1 MSAVNPNNAPTLT
14 VKRRSLR
21 ERLRESRPLRK
32 LLRNR
37 LAVFGLFI
45 IAVFVLMAA
54 FAPLIATPKDNCL
67 RDLGM
72 TSSGQVYNPLQP
84 YFWKAI
90 FVPPDSCYT
99 ITRISFSPVPTPP
112 SDQAWFG
119 TSQGYDIFYGIVW
132 GARTM
137 LKMGLII
144 VAINLLI
151 GIIVGVISGYYRGWV
166 DNVIQRVIDI
176 IFAFPGLIL
185 TVVLVAIFRPS
196 PTTIILA
203 FVATGWAGYARIIRG
218 DVLRTREMEYVDAAR
233 SLGARDARLMFRH
246 VVPNSMTALLTQVV
260 LDLGTVPLGIAA
272 LSFLGLGFPVGY
284 TDWGQLINFARAW
297 IQGPSGQPLA
307 YWYVT
312 FFPAICIVLF
322 SLGWNLVGDAA
333 RDAFDPRT
341 R

>member
-1 MSAVNPNNAPTLT
+1 MSAVNPNTPAADI
-14 VKRRSLR
+14 KRQSLR
-21 ERLRESRPLRK
+21 ERLRASRPLRK
-32 LLRNR
+32 LLRNK
-37 LAVFGLFI
+37 LAVLGMVI
-45 IAVFVLMAA
+45 IAMFLLVAA
-54 FAPLIATPKDNCL
+54 FAPLIATPKENCA

-72 TSSGQVYNPLQP
+72 TSSSQVYNPAGP
-84 YFWKAI
+84 YFWRAI
-90 FVPPDSCYT
+90 FAPPQSCYS
-99 ITRISFSPVPTPP
+99 IVRISFSPVPTPP
-112 SDQAWFG
+112 SPQAWFG

-137 LKMGLII
+137 IKMGLII
-144 VAINLLI
+144 VTINLLI
-151 GIIVGVISGYYRGWV
+151 GTILGVISGYYRGWV

-176 IFAFPGLIL
+176 IFAFPSLIL
-185 TVVLVAIFRPS
+185 TVVLVAIFKPS

-203 FVATGWAGYARIIRG
+203 FVATGWASYARIIRG

-233 SLGARDARLMFRH
+233 SLGAKDSRLMFKH
-246 VVPNSMTALLTQVV
+246 VVPNSLTALSTQVV
-260 LDLGTVPLGIAA
+260 LDLGVVPLGIAA

-297 IQGPSGQPLA
+297 IQGPPGQPMA

-312 FFPAICIVLF
+312 FFPAISIVLF